1 MPDEQK
7 PDRPESGGQQNKKK
21 KNQESNRF
29 KGFIDGL
36 EQSVFDT
43 QVNARNADAFNTSM
57 RRIAEHIARTTTN
70 GGEFLQAL
78 NPEALG
84 FSEILN
90 QTTHPATRPWLT
102 WKNGSTNTATGMTGP
117 TADKKQAEPRSRSYS
132 ANAPR
137 QYGQE

>member
-57 RRIAEHIARTTTN
+57 RWIAEH
-70 GGEFLQAL
+70 
-78 NPEALG
+78 
-84 FSEILN
+84 
-90 QTTHPATRPWLT
+90 
-102 WKNGSTNTATGMTGP
+102 TATGMTGP